1 MIMTPEG
8 VVAASGKGVI
18 KRYNVYRNN
27 VTVSL
32 IDALAA
38 IYPAIQRITGVEFF
52 RAMARFHVRATP
64 PASPLLFEYGR
75 DFPSFIESYEYA
87 RDMPWLADT
96 ARIECAWL
104 DAYHA
109 ADEAVLTA
117 ETLAKI
123 EPASLAGARFK
134 PHPATRIVR
143 SAYPA
148 VAIFAM
154 NRADGPV
161 SRLRSSEPQD
171 ALVTRP
177 EQEVIVS
184 HLPAGGATFL
194 TGLLTGGSLGESV
207 AAAFQEAPSFD
218 LQANMVG
225 MISAGVFAALQHGD

>member
-1 MIMTPEG
+1 
-8 VVAASGKGVI
+8 
-18 KRYNVYRNN
+18 
-27 VTVSL
+27 
-32 IDALAA
+32 
-38 IYPAIQRITGVEFF
+38 
-52 RAMARFHVRATP
+52 
-64 PASPLLFEYGR
+64 
-75 DFPSFIESYEYA
+75 
-87 RDMPWLADT
+87 
-96 ARIECAWL
+96 
-104 DAYHA
+104 
-109 ADEAVLTA
+109 
-117 ETLAKI
+117 
-123 EPASLAGARFK
+123 
-134 PHPATRIVR
+134 
-143 SAYPA
+143 
-148 VAIFAM
+148 M